1 MSVVFTIGHSNHSLE
16 RFLALLAGAGVEM
29 VADVRSQPA
38 SRHFPHFGKAALA
51 KALQDAGISYLFL
64 GRELGGRPTD
74 ASLFTDGIAD
84 FERMAETQ
92 RFREGLKRVMADAIW
107 VRLALMCSEKEPLDC
122 HRCLL
127 VGRALAAGGIEVRHI
142 LADGGIV
149 TQKDIEAELLGAQG
163 SLGLAEDALAE
174 AYRERANKI
183 AFKRRAS

>member
-1 MSVVFTIGHSNHSLE
+1 MSAVFTIGHSNHSLE

-38 SRHFPHFGKAALA
+38 SRHFPHFGKAALTQ
-51 KALQDAGISYLFL
+51 ALHERGLSYVFL

-74 ASLFTDGIAD
+74 ASLFTDGVAD
-84 FERMAETQ
+84 FERMAETE

-127 VGRALAAGGIEVRHI
+127 VGRVLAASGIEVRHI

-149 TQKDIEAELLGAQG
+149 TQKDIEAELVGAQ
-163 SLGLAEDALAE
+163 DALALEGDALVE
-174 AYRERANKI
+174 AYRERARKI
-183 AFKRRAS
+183 AFKLRVS